1 MFVGAFLASV
11 FLFSGCIGGASFVD
25 VHSSGDGYLLEEVLP
40 ADTWFTFSIS
50 TLDDEQQ
57 NFLQDFVAKFSDD
70 PNAFRDEVLSGIDEN
85 LASIDMSYMKDIA
98 PIIGADGV
106 RFMLALSEGDSDA
119 PVTHAVIT
127 LRYPEKAQDLFD
139 ALEEEGRFVR
149 KVVNGYDLYFNVYAA
164 DQGQEVFYF
173 AIYDDLFLI
182 ANNDDELAEMLDLA
196 KSKGDHNL
204 WSKDVYQAVIRELPT
219 RHVGMFFMDGSY
231 LAAKQEGDI
240 SGMALSN
247 DMIPY
252 LAGQGMAF
260 VATDEGLE
268 IKGIALGDRAKIDAD
283 ETSLDE
289 LKAKSRYLAGDMVG
303 ANLGVYL
310 ESYNLGKSIKK
321 QAGVDNA
328 LIASYLSLFG
338 LDTSIDFESFLGEGY
353 GLVLHDNGGF
363 LPGLTVMADVSGDR
377 ETAQT
382 LIDNIDA
389 QISGLL
395 GVFQMQGGTIAEA
408 VSKQEVEVKGMV
420 FDQIHLNL
428 DSLMGV
434 YDTSGAF
441 NLPEELKGQSANLI
455 YGITNDDRL
464 IISTYD
470 GWLEDSYLMLDDTE
484 NYKEISKYLGKYKEG
499 VMYID
504 FEPLSKFISTFTTF
518 RDALKKDAEALNGD
532 VIEEVAPID
541 EAVATIEEGEI
552 SEPQTEAVT
561 EVFDWQAFLEPL
573 KSFGFA
579 SKADKYEVRLGGV
592 ILLDEE

>member
-1 MFVGAFLASV
+1 MFVGVILASS
-11 FLFSGCIGGASFVD
+11 FLFSGCIGGPSFAE

-57 NFLQDFVAKFSDD
+57 SFLQDFVAKFSDD
-70 PNAFRDEVLSGIDEN
+70 PNAFRDEILSGIDEN
-85 LASIDMSYMKDIA
+85 LASIDLSYMSDIA

-106 RFMLALSEGDSDA
+106 RFMLALSAGNSDE

-127 LRYPEKAQDLFD
+127 LRDPEKARGLFD
-139 ALEEEGRFVR
+139 VLEAEGRFVR

-164 DQGQEVFYF
+164 DQGQDVFYF

-196 KSKGDHNL
+196 KSKGDQNL
-204 WSKDVYQAVIRELPT
+204 WAKDVYQAVIRELPVK
-219 RHVGMFFMDGSY
+219 HVGMIFMDGNY
-231 LAAKQEGDI
+231 LAAKQAGDL

-260 VATDEGLE
+260 VATDKGLE
-268 IKGIALGDRAKIDAD
+268 ISGIALGDRAKIDEAGA
-283 ETSLDE
+283 SLDE
-289 LKAKSRYLAGDMVG
+289 LKAQSRYLADDILG
-303 ANLGVYL
+303 ANLGIYL
-310 ESYNLGKSIKK
+310 ESYNLGKSIKN
-321 QAGVDNA
+321 QVGADNA

-338 LDTSIDFESFLGEGY
+338 LDPSIDFESFLGEGY
-353 GLVLHDNGGF
+353 SLALHDNGGF
-363 LPGLTVMADVSGDR
+363 LPGLTIMADVSGDT
-377 ETAQT
+377 EPAQT

-395 GVFQMQGGTIAEA
+395 GVFQMQGGTIADA
-408 VSKQEVEVKGMV
+408 VSKQEVEVRGAT
-420 FDQIHLNL
+420 FDQIHLDL

-434 YDTSGAF
+434 YDTSGTF

-455 YGITNDDRL
+455 YGITNDNRL

-470 GWLEDSYLMLDDTE
+470 GWLEDSYLMLGDTD
-484 NYKEISKYLGKYKEG
+484 NYKEVSKYLSKYKEG
-499 VMYID
+499 IMYID
-504 FEPLSKFISTFTTF
+504 FEPLAEFISTFTAF
-518 RDALKKDAEALNGD
+518 RDALKKDAEALNNS
-532 VIEEVAPID
+532 EEVVMEEVVATTEGE
-541 EAVATIEEGEI
+541 EAVEPVVAEE
-552 SEPQTEAVT
+552 TL

-579 SKADKYEVRLGGV
+579 SKADKYEVRLGGI